1 MDMGKEDLIESVCA
15 EKNIYFILAAAAA
28 AVVVVELT
36 LALGDVKQLPIHS
49 FMIFFS
55 RHCFAPICNRWEI
68 GGAMDIGMREG

>member
-1 MDMGKEDLIESVCA
+1 MDMGKGDLIESVCA
-15 EKNIYFILAAAAA
+15 EKKYYFILAAAA
-28 AVVVVELT
+28 VVVVT
-36 LALGDVKQLPIHS
+36 LALAFGHVKQLPIHS